1 LRKVP
6 REAMARNSLSALDF
20 IVSVLREHEK
30 ELTELSERLENTLAL
45 VKGENVRRALDEL
58 TNSVQALSKT
68 IGSLCEKI
76 GSQVDAGIR
85 FRETID
91 SLREESQT
99 QRVQVNDILD
109 QLKALPTRDDLE
121 DLRRAIDTLNA
132 LLAKEKE
139 KPTDVL
145 KD

>member
-1 LRKVP
+1 
-6 REAMARNSLSALDF
+6 MARNSLSALDF

>member
-1 LRKVP
+1 MRKVP